1 MKKFQIELREGRDV
15 AKLVDSFY
23 EFNGSSG
30 RSRPDDLFF
39 LAMSGES
46 LLGCV
51 RYCVENETPMLRTM
65 QVHRDRRRQRIGLS
79 LLTRFAEYL
88 DTSCIRNVYCLPYPH
103 LEDFYGRVGF
113 VRVSA
118 VDAPAF
124 LQERLRAYDPSGTL
138 YICMRR
144 P

>member
-30 RSRPDDLFF
+30 RARPDDLFF
-39 LAMSGES
+39 LAMSEDS

-51 RYCVENETPMLRTM
+51 RYCVESTTPMLRTM
-65 QVHRDRRRQRIGLS
+65 QVHRDHRRQRIGLS

-88 DTSCIRNVYCLPYPH
+88 DAGDIRNVYCLPYPH
-103 LEDFYGRVGF
+103 LENFYGRVGF
-113 VRVSA
+113 ARVSP

-124 LQERLRAYDPSGTL
+124 LQERLRVYDPSGTL